1 MWNTQK
7 CPVLLD
13 AMPLIL
19 LHYKHCIWPEVSA
32 EVRTDVIAGK
42 SLIPFQSLKI
52 ILKEKK
58 GVLNLSVSGKTLLEL
73 KRFTNNKIVFKQY
86 SKINVKRPK

>member
-1 MWNTQK
+1 M
-7 CPVLLD
+7 
-13 AMPLIL
+13 
-19 LHYKHCIWPEVSA
+19 
-32 EVRTDVIAGK
+32 IAGK

-73 KRFTNNKIVFKQY
+73 QRFTNNKIVFKQY
-86 SKINVKRPK
+86 SKINDKRPK